1 MGYKLIQNA
10 SNIESYTFEAE
21 LTEEQYLAYLE
32 NPDVFVIDETLNWV
46 QTNEVDSIG
55 PITYTSS
62 IS

>member
-1 MGYKLIQNA
+1 MGYKLIQNS
-10 SNIESYTFEAE
+10 SNTISYTFEAE

-32 NPDVFVIDETLNWV
+32 SPDVFVIDETLNWV

-55 PITYTSS
+55 PITFTSS

>member
-10 SNIESYTFEAE
+10 SDTQSYTFEAE